1 MSKAEARNGSAA
13 GRWAATNRRGTCRD
27 CGDNRTMHNS
37 VARTLTTVLAWAA
50 MAAVP
55 ASLAAQSPPDTIGPH
70 LIALEQQWNDAIL
83 RNDRSAAAAFMAEEW
98 TEITS
103 DGSVLNRAEDLDE
116 LVGGYHATSLRLS
129 EIAVRIYDNA
139 AVVSGISD
147 EQSSYRGKDTS
158 GRFRWMDV
166 WVRRAGRWE
175 CVASTVARITPS

>member
-1 MSKAEARNGSAA
+1 
-13 GRWAATNRRGTCRD
+13 
-27 CGDNRTMHNS
+27 
-37 VARTLTTVLAWAA
+37 

-55 ASLAAQSPPDTIGPH
+55 AALDSQAVPDSAAQA

-83 RNDRSAAAAFMAEEW
+83 RNDSTVAGAFMAAEW

-103 DGSVLNRAEDLDE
+103 DGSVLSRAEDLAE

-129 EIAVRIYDNA
+129 GIAVHIYDNA

-166 WVRRAGRWE
+166 WVRRASRWV
-175 CVASTVARITPS
+175 CVMSTVARIT

>member
-1 MSKAEARNGSAA
+1 MRAYVTRTFTTVVAWAVMAA
-13 GRWAATNRRGTCRD
+13 GPAPL
-27 CGDNRTMHNS
+27 
-37 VARTLTTVLAWAA
+37 VAQV
-50 MAAVP
+50 
-55 ASLAAQSPPDTIGPH
+55 PPDTIAQG
-70 LIALEQQWNDAIL
+70 LIRLERQWNDAIL
-83 RNDRSAAAAFMAEEW
+83 HNDRTAAAAFMAEEW

-103 DGSVLNRAEDLDE
+103 DGSVLGRAENLDE

-129 EIAVRIYDNA
+129 DIAVHIYDNA

-175 CVASTVARITPS
+175 CVASTVARITRGNPPRR

>member
-1 MSKAEARNGSAA
+1 LAANVAFPEVSAIM
-13 GRWAATNRRGTCRD
+13 AAL
-27 CGDNRTMHNS
+27 
-37 VARTLTTVLAWAA
+37 ATLTTVLAWAA

-55 ASLAAQSPPDTIGPH
+55 ASLVAQVPPGPIARH

-83 RNDRSAAAAFMAEEW
+83 RNDRAAAAAFMAEEW
-98 TEITS
+98 TEVTS
-103 DGSVLNRAEDLDE
+103 DGSVLTRAEDLDE

-129 EIAVRIYDNA
+129 DVAVHVYDNA
-139 AVVSGISD
+139 AVVSGLTD

-175 CVASTVARITPS
+175 CVASTVTRIRSR

>member
-1 MSKAEARNGSAA
+1 
-13 GRWAATNRRGTCRD
+13 
-27 CGDNRTMHNS
+27 MHNS
-37 VARTLTTVLAWAA
+37 VARTLTTVLARVAIA
-50 MAAVP
+50 SMAAVP
-55 ASLAAQSPPDTIGPH
+55 APLAAQSPPDTIGQHP
-70 LIALEQQWNDAIL
+70 IALEQQWNEAIL
-83 RNDRSAAAAFMAEEW
+83 RNDRTAAAAFMAEEW

-103 DGSVLNRAEDLDE
+103 DGSVLTRAEDLDE

-129 EIAVRIYDNA
+129 ETAVRIYDDA

-147 EQSSYRGKDTS
+147 EQSRYRGKDTS